1 MSSMDIFELVTGLEE
16 LIDLNFVQTNLYAQQ
31 KGRNFIVDNNELKT
45 FLGINYIMAIN
56 KLSAIVE
63 YWRVDNLI
71 GNNVFQNTMI
81 QNRFCEIL
89 QNLHFAG
96 NTYYDKTD
104 RGFKIRQVVDHLN
117 KKFGEVLSNNKE
129 QSIDEH
135 MVKFKGRSDMKQCIK
150 SKPIKWGF
158 KFWFRCSSKTGYLY
172 QLDIYLD
179 KKQNREF
186 NLGKEVVLQSTRT

>member
-45 FLGINYIMAIN
+45 FLEINYIMAIN
-56 KLSAIVE
+56 KLSTIVE

-179 KKQNREF
+179 KKQNTEF